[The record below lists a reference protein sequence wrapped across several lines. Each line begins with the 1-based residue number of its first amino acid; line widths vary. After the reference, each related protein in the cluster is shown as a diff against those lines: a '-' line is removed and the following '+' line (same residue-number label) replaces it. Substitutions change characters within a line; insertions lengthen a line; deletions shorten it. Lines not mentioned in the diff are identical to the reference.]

1 MTGDVAQ
8 NRQLEISGISRNLKA
23 IAREMN
29 TPLMALSQ
37 LSRAPEAREDK
48 RPMLSDLKILVRLNR
63 MRIL

>member
-1 MTGDVAQ
+1 
-8 NRQLEISGISRNLKA
+8 
-23 IAREMN
+23 MN

-48 RPMLSDLKILVRLNR
+48 RPMLSDLRDSGAVLNR